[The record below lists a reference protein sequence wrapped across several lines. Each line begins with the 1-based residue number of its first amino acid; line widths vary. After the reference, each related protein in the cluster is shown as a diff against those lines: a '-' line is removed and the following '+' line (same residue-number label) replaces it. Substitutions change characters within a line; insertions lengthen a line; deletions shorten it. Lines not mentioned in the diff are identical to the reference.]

1 MSVAVTNEDD
11 ELDAPTELV
20 TIATEAVAIIG
31 ETVLRIESVED
42 GVLVIITLVDRVSS
56 AERLLDA

>member
-11 ELDAPTELV
+11 ELDALTELV
-20 TIATEAVAIIG
+20 TIATEAVAMIG

-56 AERLLDA
+56 AEWLLDA